1 MATTPTRAH
10 AAGMLAALKSSH
22 NHGLCL
28 STRCVWDALNLD
40 SESDRRVIQSVYAN
54 EARAAMGRV
63 S

>member
-1 MATTPTRAH
+1 MASTPTRDH
-10 AAGMLAALKSSH
+10 AAGMLKALKSSH

-28 STRCVWDALNLD
+28 STRCIWDMLDLD
-40 SESDRRVIQSVYAN
+40 SDSDRRVIQSVYAN